1 MTKKK
6 NAFLTF
12 IFSLLPG
19 AAEMYMGF
27 MKMGLSLMGVFFGLA
42 ILGSFFGQGIF
53 LIADVVV
60 WFYGFFH
67 AHNLRVMDDEDF
79 YALEDDY
86 IFHLDGSGQEFWN
99 KVVAA
104 RYRKLAAAALILI
117 GVSILWNNLLDL
129 LYNILPEFIR
139 EYIYVFSYRIP
150 QIILGVAI
158 IVAGV
163 WMIRGKKQE
172 ILDEKE
178 AEEDGRQEDTG
189 REDSENA

>member
-67 AHNLRVMDDEDF
+67 AHNLRAMDDEDF
-79 YALEDDY
+79 MRWRMI
-86 IFHLDGSGQEFWN
+86 IFFISMVPDRNSGTRWWPP
-99 KVVAA
+99 ATA
-104 RYRKLAAAALILI
+104 
-117 GVSILWNNLLDL
+117 S
-129 LYNILPEFIR
+129 LP
-139 EYIYVFSYRIP
+139 
-150 QIILGVAI
+150 
-158 IVAGV
+158 
-163 WMIRGKKQE
+163 
-172 ILDEKE
+172 
-178 AEEDGRQEDTG
+178 RQL
-189 REDSENA
+189 